1 MTISI
6 NSDVRSNSR
15 NTSHCRTSNHGAR
28 SHGKRQPR
36 PARNSGNAKTGW
48 MGAALLRGRGGI
60 SAPPIEGLH

>member
-6 NSDVRSNSR
+6 NSDVRSNSED
-15 NTSHCRTSNHGAR
+15 TSHCRTSNHGAR
-28 SHGKRQPR
+28 SHGKKQSRL
-36 PARNSGNAKTGW
+36 ACNSGKAKTGW